1 MGKDLLQYKGMKRIL
16 AVLTVLTCMQGAAII
31 MQAEWLAEAVTRL
44 LTENASVRS
53 FRCSSYLPPLF
64 ISTCCYP
71 CQAKADI

>member
-44 LTENASVRS
+44 DRKSVV
-53 FRCSSYLPPLF
+53 
-64 ISTCCYP
+64 
-71 CQAKADI
+71 